1 MSAQVRTASVSKCL
15 VLLTSASKAVT
26 SLCSPWMCFRD
37 RVRIRDWGRVRIRDR
52 VRDRVRSTSPPG

>member
-26 SLCSPWMCFRD
+26 SLCSPCVRD
-37 RVRIRDWGRVRIRDR
+37 RVRIRDQGRVRIRDR
-52 VRDRVRSTSPPG
+52 VRVRSTSPPG